1 VAAFLATFAFSMKVS
16 VSYREVWGIAWPIM
30 LSSLAS
36 TVINFTDV
44 AFVARV
50 GEKEL
55 AASALGGVFY
65 FVLVMV
71 GMAVGIGAQ
80 IMMARKAG
88 EENPFAIGRIL
99 DHTIVLL
106 LGLAVFMLFLVYALM
121 PWLMHTII
129 GDVEVAHHCVDYL
142 KARGWGLFFM
152 MLLIAF
158 RCFYTSIATTR
169 IITYT
174 TVTMMSLNIVLNY
187 FLTLGHGGFPAMG
200 IIGSGYASAISEG
213 IAAVYAVI
221 YTFVRHANR
230 SYGLFRWQRHD
241 IELYKSIL
249 QLSSPIVLQ
258 HIVSMGA
265 WFFFFL
271 MIGTI
276 GTRELAVSNVVR
288 SIYMVLM
295 TPVWGFSQAANSMVS
310 NLIGQNKSHEFFNL
324 LRKIISLSM
333 ITSIIFTLICVIFPE
348 TLFELSS
355 ADTSIMQEAMP
366 SFYIISIGTILFSV
380 SMILLSAISGTGK
393 TKAAMVIELI
403 NIFIYTLYVV
413 IFTVVIPSSV
423 EVVWGAE
430 IFYWLLMGIL
440 SYFYLKGNYWKTTAL

>member
-1 VAAFLATFAFSMKVS
+1 MKV
-16 VSYREVWGIAWPIM
+16 VVTYREVWRIAWPII
-30 LSSLAS
+30 LSSLANA
-36 TVINFTDV
+36 VIHFTDV

-50 GEKEL
+50 GEKQL

-71 GMAVGIGAQ
+71 GMAIGIGSQ

-88 EENPFAIGRIL
+88 ENQPLEIGRIL
-99 DHTIVLL
+99 DHTILL
-106 LGLAVFMLFLVYALM
+106 LTGLASLMVFLVYTLI
-121 PWLMHTII
+121 PSLMHAII
-129 GDVEVAHHCVDYL
+129 EDPEVAKHCVDYL

-152 MLLIAF
+152 MFLIAI
-158 RCFYTSIATTR
+158 RCFYTGIATTR

-174 TVTMMSLNIVLNY
+174 TVTMMTLNIILNY
-187 FLTLGHGGFPAMG
+187 FLTLGNGGFPAMG
-200 IIGSGYASAISEG
+200 IIGSGTASAISEAV
-213 IAAVYAVI
+213 AALYAVI
-221 YTFVRHANR
+221 YTLVRPANR
-230 SYGLFRWQRHD
+230 IFGLFRLRQPDLGLMRT
-241 IELYKSIL
+241 IL
-249 QLSSPIVLQ
+249 NLSSPIVLQ

-310 NLIGQNKSHEFFNL
+310 NLIGQEKSSEVFPL
-324 LRKIISLSM
+324 LGRIIGLSMLISIVFTTICVLFPDLLFSLS
-333 ITSIIFTLICVIFPE
+333 TSDKT
-348 TLFELSS
+348 
-355 ADTSIMQEAMP
+355 IMAESMG
-366 SFYIISIGTILFSV
+366 SFYIISVGTILFSV

-393 TKAAMVIELI
+393 TRAAMVIELI
-403 NIFIYTLYVV
+403 NILVYVLYVV
-413 IFTVVIPSSV
+413 MFTVIIPSSV

-430 IFYWLLMGIL
+430 IFYWLLMGVL
-440 SYFYLKGNYWKTTAL
+440 SYLYLKGNYWRVKPVRL

>member
-1 VAAFLATFAFSMKVS
+1 MRVNVTYS
-16 VSYREVWGIAWPIM
+16 EVWGIAWPIM
-30 LSSLAS
+30 LSSLAN

-50 GEKEL
+50 GEKQL

-71 GMAVGIGAQ
+71 GMAIGIGSQ

-99 DHTIVLL
+99 DHTILLL
-106 LGLAVFMLFLVYALM
+106 LGLALLMVFLMYSLM
-121 PWLMHTII
+121 PWLMNTII
-129 GDVEVAHHCVDYL
+129 DDRDVAGYCIDYL
-142 KARGWGLFFM
+142 KARGWGLPFM

-158 RCFYTSIATTR
+158 RCFYTGIATTR

-174 TVTMMSLNIVLNY
+174 TLTMMSMNIVLNY
-187 FLTLGHGGFPAMG
+187 FLTLGHGGFTAMG
-200 IIGSGYASAISEG
+200 IIGSGYASAISEAL
-213 IAAVYAVI
+213 AALYAVI
-221 YTFVRHANR
+221 YTFIRHANR
-230 SYGLFRWQRHD
+230 QYGLFRWQRH
-241 IELYKSIL
+241 EPSLYNAIL
-249 QLSSPIVLQ
+249 KLSAPIVLQ

-310 NLIGQNKSHEFFNL
+310 NLIGQKKQDEVFHL
-324 LRKIISLSM
+324 LKKIISLSLL
-333 ITSIIFTLICVIFPE
+333 TSLLFTLLCVLFPSA
-348 TLFELSS
+348 LFSLST
-355 ADTSIMQEAMP
+355 ADESIMPEAMA
-366 SFYIISIGTILFSV
+366 SFHIISVGTILFSI

-403 NIFIYTLYVV
+403 NIFVYVLYVV
-413 IFTVVIPSSV
+413 VFAVLIPSSV
-423 EVVWGAE
+423 EIIWGAE
-430 IFYWLLMGIL
+430 IFYWLLMGLL
-440 SYFYLKGNYWKTTAL
+440 SYFYLRANHWRKEALA